1 MSLTHVSDL
10 VLILCQLSIRFK
22 PWEGRSHVAGAFV
35 SPTMP
40 CRVPYSERVLNEYL
54 FMNDW
59 KDFQRSFGPTL
70 SLKTR
75 RMRPREESDWPV
87 VTLLL
92 RSKSSGCDPDFR
104 THVPVLF
111 LLNRQKVNRET
122 GQIFFKLP
130 MESGLNGRCN
140 HRTWFLDLFSC
151 IYFAMCLLSKQE
163 RPAPLGKWLIH

>member
-1 MSLTHVSDL
+1 MFQTWFWSCVSSLLL
-10 VLILCQLSIRFK
+10 VDSSPEKAEAMLPALLCPLQCLAECLTQGGS
-22 PWEGRSHVAGAFV
+22 W
-35 SPTMP
+35 
-40 CRVPYSERVLNEYL
+40 LNIYL
-54 FMNDW
+54 MNDW

-75 RMRPREESDWPV
+75 RMRPRERSDWPM

-111 LLNRQKVNRET
+111 LLNLQKVNRDT